1 MRTGLQWATGLT
13 LMLVALV
20 GVGVGAGAAAHN
32 IGDPENGGR
41 LFVENCAVCHG
52 VDGKGRLGANLN
64 DFPGIAVDAALV
76 ETIRSGIPGT
86 RMPGWGQEAGGP
98 LSENDIE
105 DLTAYIL
112 VALGGTEPLA
122 PLPTYQPEPVVA
134 PPGIAGDAAAGSI
147 VYQANC
153 TVCHGTQGQGGIG
166 GKLARSWPGND
177 PAAYVVGVVSDG
189 IQGSTMP
196 AWLQAKGG
204 PLTET
209 EVADVGAYVL
219 ALRPATGIAA
229 PTPAPEGPLSR
240 GLSLT
245 LLALAGVLLAGG
257 LLWYYRRA

>member
-1 MRTGLQWATGLT
+1 MRTGLRWATGIT
-13 LMLVALV
+13 LLLVALLT
-20 GVGVGAGAAAHN
+20 AGAAAAHE

-64 DFPGIAVDAALV
+64 DFPGIAIDAALV

-86 RMPGWGQEAGGP
+86 RMPAWGQESGGP

-112 VALGGTEPLA
+112 IALSGTEPLA

-153 TVCHGTQGQGGIG
+153 TVCHGAQGQGGIG

-177 PAAYVVGVVSDG
+177 PLAYVVGVVSDG
-189 IQGSTMP
+189 IPGSTMP
-196 AWLQAKGG
+196 AWSKAGGG

-209 EVADVGAYVL
+209 EIADVGAYVL

-245 LLALAGVLLAGG
+245 LLGLAGVLLAGG